1 MPEIARMAASFVACL
16 ARPNGAPHS
25 WPCERFQ
32 AFACTFPMQAGPKF
46 CPVVPLVVIP
56 NSPVI
61 RFRSGIC
68 T

>member
-1 MPEIARMAASFVACL
+1 MPGIARMAASFVACL

-46 CPVVPLVVIP
+46 CPGCTSGVIP
-56 NSPVI
+56 NLSVVRP
-61 RFRSGIC
+61 RSGIC